1 MVVTAAEAAM
11 WTGCAATASWNGLCN
26 TAHKW
31 RHMTRAVLSLMLQA
45 DKGHWVLT
53 CVVSAAADNARQ
65 SVMRLSKI
73 PAN

>member
-31 RHMTRAVLSLMLQA
+31 HHMTRAVLSLMLQA